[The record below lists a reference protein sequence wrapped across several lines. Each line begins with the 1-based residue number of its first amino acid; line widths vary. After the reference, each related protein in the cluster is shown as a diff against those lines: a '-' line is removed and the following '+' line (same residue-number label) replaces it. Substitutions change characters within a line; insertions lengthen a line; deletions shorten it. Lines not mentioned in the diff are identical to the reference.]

1 MTDGDSGI
9 PSRRKWMRRL
19 LELSLVLGLLVAVRA
34 WQQWGVAT
42 GPAPALEGVLLDG
55 RVVSLTEFRGR
66 PVLVHFWATWCPV
79 CALEEK
85 SIDAIAGDHPV
96 ITVAMQSGSDAEVS
110 RYLAEKGLD
119 FPVLNDPRGALAARW
134 GVRAVPASFIIDP
147 AGWIRFTEVGFTTA
161 IGLRVRLWLA
171 G

>member
-1 MTDGDSGI
+1 
-9 PSRRKWMRRL
+9 MRRVGRL
-19 LELSLVLGLLVAVRA
+19 LPILALLFALRT
-34 WQQWGVAT
+34 WQQWGIAAGT
-42 GPAPALEGVLLDG
+42 APALEGVLLDG

-66 PVLVHFWATWCPV
+66 PVLVHFWASWCPV

-110 RYLAEKGLD
+110 RYLAEKELD
-119 FPVLNDPRGALAARW
+119 FPVLNDPHGAHAARW

-147 AGWIRFTEVGFTTA
+147 DGRIRFTEVGYTTA
-161 IGLRVRLWLA
+161 IGLRLRLWLA